1 MTVELSAVPLVSLS
15 VQSKCVISSLLNPLK
30 ILPSENGL
38 PRDWRGL
45 AHVCKLSGEIIPL
58 LTSHPDPTTYILTAW
73 QQQEKDITLKDLQI
87 VLEEIERWDIL
98 DDTSKL
104 LEEDGERY
112 LEQLQRSQTS
122 VEVISNDIDEKVLTV
137 DDIHRL
143 RQGLENQYY
152 DAFLL
157 YANEDVNWATE
168 MVEKLENKY
177 NLKLCVKDRDLI
189 AGVTF
194 EHEAIM
200 TLISERCNRLIVLI
214 SNNFLKSPAN
224 KFFLNYAQAL
234 GIDKRQ
240 RKVIPCLYE
249 KCKLPPQLQYMFVL
263 DYNKVGLYD
272 FWGKLRDS
280 VQVVNKVEENTNIVP
295 VKDFCNF
302 DANNESEKDK
312 ESTKESFEVQKA
324 CLQNNKEM
332 LNIKVNPNIP
342 ELDSV
347 HKLKD
352 NDNSKDNFLQWTKKN
367 FLLWSKKENNR
378 KECVPISETVSL
390 PSIRDL
396 DTLST
401 STESIEKKNKTKFIN
416 KYVKKI
422 QLKKI
427 LVKS

>member
-15 VQSKCVISSLLNPLK
+15 VQSKCVISSLLNPPK

-45 AHVCKLSGEIIPL
+45 AHVCKLGGEIIPL
-58 LTSHPDPTTYILTAW
+58 LTSHPDPTAYILTAW
-73 QQQEKDITLKDLQI
+73 QQQKKDITLKDLQT

-104 LEEDGERY
+104 FEKDGEKY

-122 VEVISNDIDEKVLTV
+122 AEVISNDIDEKVLTI

-157 YANEDVNWATE
+157 YADEDVNWATE
-168 MVEKLENKY
+168 MLEKLENKY

-194 EHEAIM
+194 EHEAVM

-214 SNNFLKSPAN
+214 SNNFLKSSAN
-224 KFFLNYAQAL
+224 KFFLSYAQAL

-263 DYNKVGLYD
+263 DYNRVGLYD

-295 VKDFCNF
+295 VKDFSNF
-302 DANNESEKDK
+302 DANNESKKDE
-312 ESTKESFEVQKA
+312 ESTKESFEVQKPR
-324 CLQNNKEM
+324 LQNNKEL
-332 LNIKVNPNIP
+332 LNIKENPNIP
-342 ELDSV
+342 EFDNV

-352 NDNSKDNFLQWTKKN
+352 NDNSKDNFLQWTKKKIQ
-367 FLLWSKKENNR
+367 WSKKENNR
-378 KECVPISETVSL
+378 KEYVPISETISL
-390 PSIRDL
+390 PSIGDL
-396 DTLST
+396 NTLST
-401 STESIEKKNKTKFIN
+401 STESIEKKNKIKFIN
-416 KYVKKI
+416 KFVKKV